1 MSSPEDAVEA
11 TISEELVNEGRPNH
25 RARRRP
31 SQPVS
36 HATSIVAG
44 ATRASSTR
52 PQPVAKRHVH
62 GGGLASESP
71 YGVML
76 HHSLPRM
83 ALNAREALVNQ
94 MEVTYQC

>member
-1 MSSPEDAVEA
+1 MSSLEDVVEA
-11 TISEELVNEGRPNH
+11 TVSEELVNEGRPNH

-36 HATSIVAG
+36 HATSIVVG
-44 ATRASSTR
+44 ATRAFSTR
-52 PQPVAKRHVH
+52 LQPTAKRRVH

-71 YGVML
+71 HGILL

-83 ALNAREALVNQ
+83 ALHAREALVNQ

>member
-11 TISEELVNEGRPNH
+11 TVSEELVNEGRPNH

-36 HATSIVAG
+36 HATSILAG
-44 ATRASSTR
+44 ATHASSTR
-52 PQPVAKRHVH
+52 PQPAAKRRVH
-62 GGGLASESP
+62 DGGLASESP
-71 YGVML
+71 HGVLL

-83 ALNAREALVNQ
+83 ALHAHEALANQ